1 MTDTAKISPHD
12 AMADRDAERRI
23 PDEVTDLPET
33 VGETYRVALTGLV
46 LPMSVG
52 IYEFE
57 KARHQRVR
65 ISITLDLSYPEGGF
79 ADDYMKVYNYERLVE
94 GVKLLAAEGHVLLVE
109 TVAERIADMALSDRR
124 AFRCAVTV
132 EKLDIFQDAQ
142 AAGTTIEKRRV

>member
-1 MTDTAKISPHD
+1 MTDAAKAPPLD
-12 AMADRDAERRI
+12 AVSDLNADLQSIDQNQ
-23 PDEVTDLPET
+23 EVPVT

-57 KARHQRVR
+57 KAGHQRVR
-65 ISITLDLSYPEGGF
+65 ISITLDLAYPDGGF
-79 ADDYMKVYNYERLVE
+79 ADDYMRVYNYERLVE

-124 AFRCAVTV
+124 AKRCAVTV